1 MGGFGGVWSRVRK
14 WHFLTIF
21 DTWDRFGDLRDRLLI
36 LFINLMDSFTVLY
49 SFWID
54 LGSFCEF
61 FVDFVG
67 GGSETQGK
75 MVSEALEK
83 QGHKVFLHHFPHYDT
98 AIGKSIREFLYDH
111 KDLTVEKQ
119 FLLYTMQ
126 FIFDAEEIRKESEEG
141 IVIADRYFTAT
152 LVFQTLQGFSE
163 EKALEFADTF
173 GILKPEKIFFLD
185 VAPETAYTWKHGEEK
200 EKNAWEEDMEFIKKT
215 YSKYLDLCQ
224 RNIFASWSRIIGER
238 TKQEVCDTI
247 VEQINSE
254 FISQN
259 S

>member
-1 MGGFGGVWSRVRK
+1 MPPLKLRRHAVATTHFFTCGTCNTRDTRGTLGG
-14 WHFLTIF
+14 
-21 DTWDRFGDLRDRLLI
+21 
-36 LFINLMDSFTVLY
+36 M
-49 SFWID
+49 
-54 LGSFCEF
+54 F
-61 FVDFVG
+61 FVIDSIDG

-83 QGHKVFLHHFPHYDT
+83 QGYKVFLHHFPHYDT

-126 FIFDAEEIRKESEEG
+126 FIFDAEEIQKESEEG
-141 IVIADRYFTAT
+141 IVIADRYFTTT
-152 LVFQTLQGFSE
+152 LVFQTLQGFPE

-185 VAPETAYTWKHGEEK
+185 VDPETAYKWKHGEDK
-200 EKNAWEEDMEFIKKT
+200 EKNAWEEDMEFMRKT
-215 YSKYLDLCQ
+215 YTKYLDLCQ
-224 RNIFASWSRIIGER
+224 RNIFASWSKIIGER

-247 VEQINSE
+247 VEEILD
-254 FISQN
+254 ILK
-259 S
+259 